1 MAVRKGGLGKGLDAL
16 FIDNTT
22 DNGPVTL
29 RISEIEPT
37 AASPEKNLTKQ
48 LWLIWP
54 ILFGSTA

>member
-16 FIDNTT
+16 FID
-22 DNGPVTL
+22 
-29 RISEIEPT
+29 
-37 AASPEKNLTKQ
+37 SPEKNLTKQ